1 MVDTEH
7 TGSRECRWTGKQSR
21 RLYHTNNEIEFILFY
36 LHDKE
41 RINITS
47 CESDLLSF
55 HQTSLA
61 KSNWNWAMSKQW
73 PLAFKN
79 WDKPL
84 PVTFIGEP
92 NGSHSLWTNC
102 WGKPRQACNRWS
114 EWTGDCWQ
122 CVLCLGTAH
131 GRKKKKQRRTWSFC
145 CATLDIWKLNNG
157 WRLTQRHTLS
167 IIPCYHNKTSSTAK
181 QRPLNTSTTRLAHTS
196 SLFNGITLA
205 FP

>member
-7 TGSRECRWTGKQSR
+7 RGSRECRWTGKQSR

-36 LHDKE
+36 LHDEE

-55 HQTSLA
+55 HQTSLV

-131 GRKKKKQRRTWSFC
+131 GRKKKKTEKNLKFLLCYIRHME
-145 CATLDIWKLNNG
+145 
-157 WRLTQRHTLS
+157 TQ
-167 IIPCYHNKTSSTAK
+167 
-181 QRPLNTSTTRLAHTS
+181 QWMEAHTETHTQY
-196 SLFNGITLA
+196 NTLLSQQDKQHSKTA
-205 FP
+205 PA